1 MATKAPPSTTP
12 APKTSALSAT
22 APGTAFARSASKKRI
37 RKIFGDIHEVVQM
50 PNLIEVQRE
59 SYEQFL
65 RSDPA
70 IGYVSGLEKTLRSVF
85 PIQDFAGTAS
95 LDIKEKDGYVLE
107 PPKFD
112 TNECRQR
119 GITYAAPMKVTLKLA
134 TFEVD
139 NETETKSLIDI
150 KEQDVYMG
158 DMPLMTKNGTFI
170 INGTERVIVSQ
181 MHRSPGVLFDHDRG
195 KTHASGKYLFAARVI
210 PYRGSWLD
218 FEFDAKDIVNVRI
231 DRKRK
236 LPVTALLHALGLADE
251 AILEHFY
258 TKVIWVRGTADNGGG
273 WRVPFVLD
281 QWRGVKPSFD
291 IVDAKS
297 GEVVFPAGTKISP
310 RAANKAHK
318 DGLEELLIPTEEI
331 FGRYSARDLIDETTG
346 RIWIESGDEVTPEN
360 LEVLDH
366 AGIDRLELLDI
377 DHVNTGPWIRNTL
390 KADKAE
396 DRDHALADIYRVMR
410 PGEPPTRET
419 AEALFEGLFFDGDR
433 YDLSAVGR
441 VKLNMRLALDCPDTV
456 TTLRTEDIL
465 SVVKELV
472 NLKDGKGE
480 VDDIDNLGNRRVRS
494 VGELLENQYRVG
506 LLRMERA
513 VKERMSSVD
522 VSTVMP
528 NDLINAKPAVAAV
541 REFFGSSQLS
551 QFMDQTNP
559 LSEVTHKRRVS
570 ALGPGGLTRER
581 AGFEVRDVHPTHYG
595 RICPIET
602 PEGPNIGLINSL
614 STFARVNKYGF
625 IETPYRKVADGKV
638 TKDVVYLSAM
648 EESKHTVAQAS
659 AELTEDGSFV
669 DELVSARDSGEFV
682 MAPRDHV
689 TLMDVSPKQLVS
701 VAASLIP
708 FLENDDAN
716 RALMGSNMQ
725 RQAVPLVQA
734 EAPFVGT
741 GMEETVARDS
751 GAAIAALR
759 GGIVDQVDA
768 TRIVIRASGD
778 IEAGQS
784 GVDIYTLQKF
794 QRSNQNTC
802 INQRP
807 LVKVGEVVQAGDILA
822 DGPSTEL
829 GELAL
834 GRNSLVAFMPWN
846 GYNYED
852 SILISER
859 IVKDDVFTSIHIEE
873 FEVMAR
879 DTKLGPEDI
888 TRDIPNVG
896 EEALR
901 SLDEAGIV
909 YIGAEV
915 HPGDILVGK
924 ITPKGESPMTPE
936 EKLLRAIFGEKASDV
951 RDTSL
956 RLPPGVSGT
965 IVEVRVFNRHGIEI
979 DDRTR
984 AIQNEEIERLAKDR
998 EDERGI
1004 LNRATYNRLKEMLLS
1019 QTTAAAPKGIKKGAV
1034 IDEQLLADVERHEW
1048 WKFAVADDSRQTQLE
1063 AIKSQYDATVKA
1075 IQEKFEDRKE
1085 KLERGDELAPG
1096 VLKMVKV
1103 FVAVKRKLQPG
1114 DKMAGRHGNKGVISR
1129 ILPCE
1134 DMPFLADGTHVDIVL
1149 NPLGVPSRMNVGQI
1163 FETHLGWA
1171 ARGLGQQIAAALDDW
1186 RHANPNPEA
1195 AAPPTVLIDKLK
1207 DIYGEQYHEAIDAR
1221 SDADIVEMAGL
1232 LRNGVPMGT
1241 PVFDGAREADVS
1253 AMLAKAGL
1261 DTSGQ
1266 VTLYDGRTGDAFDR
1280 KVTVG
1285 YIYMLKLHHLVD
1297 DKIHARSIGPYS
1309 LVTQQPLGGKAQF
1322 GGQRFGEMEVWALQA
1337 YGAAYTLQEMLTV
1350 KSDDVVGRTK
1360 VYEAIVKGDDTFEAG
1375 IPESFNVLV
1384 KEMRS
1389 LGLNVELNSMI
1400 DHDDQDDEA
1409 INAQAN
1415 R

>member
-1 MATKAPPSTTP
+1 MANKAH
-12 APKTSALSAT
+12 SAAGAVT
-22 APGTAFARSASKKRI
+22 RSNAKKRI
-37 RKIFGDIHEVVQM
+37 RKIFGDIHEVVEM

-65 RSDPA
+65 RSDPS

-85 PIQDFAGTAS
+85 PIRDFAGTS
-95 LDIKEKDGYVLE
+95 ELDFVHYELE
-107 PPKFD
+107 DPKYD
-112 TNECRQR
+112 TTECRQR
-119 GITYAAPMKVTLKLA
+119 GITYAAPMKVTLRLIV
-134 TFEVD
+134 FEVD
-139 NETETKSLIDI
+139 SETETRSVLDI

-158 DMPLMTKNGTFI
+158 DMPLMTHNGTFI

-195 KTHASGKYLFAARVI
+195 KTHSSGKFLFAARVI

-236 LPVTALLHALGLADE
+236 LPVTSLLFGLGLDAE
-251 AILEHFY
+251 AILDHFY
-258 TKVIWVRGTADNGGG
+258 DKAIWKRATHTSAGDG
-273 WRVPFVLD
+273 WRVPFQVE
-281 QWRGVKPSFD
+281 QWRGTKPTFD
-291 IVDAKS
+291 IVDANS
-297 GEVVFPAGTKISP
+297 GEVIFPLGTKISP
-310 RAANKAHK
+310 RAANKADK
-318 DGLEELLIPTEEI
+318 DGLKELLIPTEEI
-331 FGRYSARDLIDETTG
+331 FGRYSAVDVIDEATG
-346 RIWIESGDEVTPEN
+346 RIWIEAGDEVSPEN
-360 LEVLDH
+360 LELLDK
-366 AGIDRLELLDI
+366 AGIDQISLLDI
-377 DHVNTGPWIRNTL
+377 DHVNVGPWLRNTL
-390 KADKAE
+390 QVDKAE
-396 DRDHALADIYRVMR
+396 NRDMGLEAIYKVMR
-410 PGEPPTRET
+410 PGEPPTKET
-419 AEALFEGLFFDGDR
+419 AEALFEGLFFDADR

-441 VKLNMRLALDCPDTV
+441 VKLNMRLQLDAEDTV

-465 SVVKELV
+465 AVVKELV

-480 VDDIDNLGNRRVRS
+480 IDDIDNLGNRRVRS

-625 IETPYRKVADGKV
+625 IETPYRQVINGKV
-638 TKDVVYLSAM
+638 TGDVRYLSAM
-648 EESKHTVAQAS
+648 EEQKHVVAQAS
-659 AELTEDGSFV
+659 AETNADGSFAE
-669 DELVSARDSGEFV
+669 ELVSARDSGEFV
-682 MAPRDHV
+682 MSPRDLV

-725 RQAVPLVQA
+725 RQAVPLVRA

-751 GAAIAALR
+751 GAAIAVVR

-768 TRIVIRASGD
+768 ARIVIRASGE
-778 IEAGQS
+778 IEPGQS

-807 LVKVGEVVQAGDILA
+807 LVKVGEVVEAGDIIA
-822 DGPSTEL
+822 DGPSTEF

-909 YIGAEV
+909 YIGSEV

-956 RLPPGVSGT
+956 KLPPGVAGT
-965 IVEVRVFNRHGIEI
+965 VVEVRVFNRHGIEI

-998 EDERGI
+998 EDERAI
-1004 LNRATYNRLKEMLLS
+1004 LNRATYNRLREMLLG
-1019 QTTAAAPKGIKKGAV
+1019 QVAASAPKSFKKGDV
-1034 IDEQLLADVERHEW
+1034 ITAEGLEEIDKHEW

-1063 AIKSQYDATVKA
+1063 AVKSQYDATVKA

-1129 ILPCE
+1129 ILPAE
-1134 DMPFLADGTHVDIVL
+1134 DMPFLEDGTPVDIVL

-1171 ARGLGQQIAAALDDW
+1171 ARGLGQQITAELEKW
-1186 RHANPNPEA
+1186 RHANPNPQA
-1195 AAPPTVLIDKLK
+1195 AAPPTALIDKLK
-1207 DIYGEQYHEAIDAR
+1207 DIYGENYHAEIDAR
-1221 SDADIVEMAGL
+1221 STDQIVEMAGL
-1232 LRNGVPMGT
+1232 LKNGVPMGT
-1241 PVFDGAREADVS
+1241 PVFDGAKEADVS
-1253 AMLAKAGL
+1253 AMLEKAGL

-1266 VTLYDGRTGDAFDR
+1266 VVLFDGRTGEAFDR

-1389 LGLNVELNSMI
+1389 LGLNVELNSVI
-1400 DHDDQDDEA
+1400 DHDDADDDA
-1409 INAQAN
+1409 INNQLAAE
-1415 R
+1415 